1 MTEAIEK
8 LINKFRQLPGVGRKM
23 AQKYAYAV
31 LNMEEA
37 EVQAFVDAV
46 TDAKRTTCFCSVCG
60 TFADSS
66 VCSICSSRDRGTICV
81 VAEPK
86 DVIAMERVRGYR
98 GVYHVL
104 HGTINPLMGR
114 SPDNIRLK
122 ELLARINAGGV
133 TEIIIATNPDVEGD
147 ATAMYISRL
156 IKPLGVRVTRLAQGI
171 SIGSDLE
178 FTDEA
183 TLTRSLNNRIEY

>member
-1 MTEAIEK
+1 MTESIEK
-8 LINKFRQLPGVGRKM
+8 LINQFRQLPGVGRKM

-31 LNMEEA
+31 LDMNEA
-37 EVQAFVDAV
+37 AVQSFIDAISE
-46 TDAKRTTCFCSVCG
+46 AKHTTCFCSVCG
-60 TFADSS
+60 TFADAP
-66 VCSICSSRDRGTICV
+66 VCKICSSRDRGTICV

-86 DVIAMERVRGYR
+86 DVIAMERVRSYR

-104 HGTINPLMGR
+104 RGTINPLMGR
-114 SPDNIRLK
+114 SADNIRLK
-122 ELLARINAGGV
+122 ELLARVNGGGV

-156 IKPLGVRVTRLAQGI
+156 IKPLGICVTRLAQGI

-183 TLTRSLNNRIEY
+183 TLTRSLNNRTEY